1 MNLKNKTALITGGSS
16 GIGKAIARAFIE
28 KGAKV
33 IIFGINKPD
42 YNCEFY
48 HVDVSKEEQIKKA
61 LNNIKSLDIVIN
73 NAGIFK
79 GKLVEKTT
87 AEELNE
93 VLDIDFKGAFLVCK
107 HSIPKLNKGGCIIN
121 ISSILGI
128 APRAEASVYSASKA
142 AVISLTKAL
151 ALELANKSIRVN
163 SIAPGIIDT
172 PIWEKFA
179 GSKEEGDKDMKESS
193 SHHPLKRA
201 GKPEEIAHAAIFLAE
216 NEFTTGIVLSVDG
229 GATI

>member
-201 GKPEEIAHAAIFLAE
+201 GKPEEVAHAAIFLAE
-216 NEFTTGIVLSVDG
+216 NEFTTGIILPVDG

>member
-216 NEFTTGIVLSVDG
+216 NEFTTGIILPVDG

>member
-172 PIWEKFA
+172 PIWDKFA

-216 NEFTTGIVLSVDG
+216 NEFTTGIILPVDG